1 MALSWAENESGG
13 RRREKKNVQEEE
25 GQHCTLVSD
34 EDSLQLP
41 LNIWLF
47 VFPLQTKHIETL

>member
-1 MALSWAENESGG
+1 MALSWAENESGD
-13 RRREKKNVQEEE
+13 RRRGKKSIQEEE

-41 LNIWLF
+41 LNILALC
-47 VFPLQTKHIETL
+47 FPITNKTH